1 MTGEGATA
9 WVEEEEEEQEEG
21 EEELYRTTQSPAG
34 VPSVRQPLPLLPPVS
49 SLPHSQA
56 LRGGA

>member
-9 WVEEEEEEQEEG
+9 WVEEEEEEPEEEG
-21 EEELYRTTQSPAG
+21 EELYRTTQSPAG
-34 VPSVRQPLPLLPPVS
+34 VPSVRQLPPLPPPVS
-49 SLPHSQA
+49 SLPRSQA